1 MADYRDKIRKLLAL
15 AESPNENEAKK
26 ALLKAKQLMAEH
38 KIAEVDLEEIKI
50 KKVKRIDTGY
60 EYTKRGEFWMSTMAH
75 VIAENYCCRSASSV
89 YHGKQKRTIIFVGL
103 EDDVDLCAMIF
114 KYAVDS
120 ARALAKEH
128 AKELSKKYAFGFT
141 AKEKSMAVNS
151 YILGF
156 SNGVQEA
163 FKEQKE
169 AQTADES
176 TWGLVMVTPKEVNDF
191 CSDFRKDRY
200 VSRHSV
206 NSDSMSHGFAEGK
219 KFNPERRIS

>member
-103 EDDVDLCAMIF
+103 EDDLDLCSMVF
-114 KYAVDS
+114 SYAVDS
-120 ARALAKEH
+120 ARVLAKEH
-128 AKELSKKYAFGFT
+128 AKEVSKQYAFGFT
-141 AKEKSMAVNS
+141 AKEKNTAINS
-151 YILGF
+151 YVLGF
-156 SNGVQEA
+156 ARGVEEA
-163 FKEQKE
+163 FKQQKE
-169 AQTADES
+169 MQTADEGS
-176 TWGLVMVTPKEVNDF
+176 WGLVMVIPKEVNDF
-191 CSDFRKDRY
+191 CKHFKNDRHA
-200 VSRHSV
+200 SSHSI
-206 NSDSMSHGFAEGK
+206 NSDSMSHGYAEGK
-219 KFNPERRIS
+219 RFNPERRIS